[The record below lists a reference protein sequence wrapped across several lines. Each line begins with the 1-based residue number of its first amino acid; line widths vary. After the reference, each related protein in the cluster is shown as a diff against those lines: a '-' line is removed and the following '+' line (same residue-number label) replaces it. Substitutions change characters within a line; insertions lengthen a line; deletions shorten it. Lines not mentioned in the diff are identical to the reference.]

1 MTKRRVR
8 KTKVSVKEG
17 NDFLS
22 IIILISLLFV
32 FATLSSGD
40 FLTGRSVEDFQI
52 KNEVWK
58 IDSCSFKSAE
68 DTALELKWVYGC
80 DENYCREAAYGLNMP
95 YSISVDLNCD
105 SSDQRSK
112 WENHCNDVFRAIC

>member
-1 MTKRRVR
+1 MAKRRVR

-22 IIILISLLFV
+22 IIILVALLFV
-32 FATLSSGD
+32 FASLSSGE
-40 FLTGRSVEDFQI
+40 FLTGRSVDDIQI

-68 DTALELKWVYGC
+68 DTALELKWTYGC
-80 DENYCREAAYGLNMP
+80 DKNYCREAAYGLDMP
-95 YSISVDLNCD
+95 HSITVDLNCD
-105 SSDQRSK
+105 SSDRRSK
-112 WENHCNDVFRAIC
+112 WENHCNDVFEAIC